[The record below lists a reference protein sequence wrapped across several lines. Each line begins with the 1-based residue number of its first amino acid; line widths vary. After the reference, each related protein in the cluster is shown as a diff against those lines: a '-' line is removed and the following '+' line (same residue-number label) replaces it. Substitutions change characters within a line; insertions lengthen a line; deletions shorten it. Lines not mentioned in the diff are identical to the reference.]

1 MSLRPVLA
9 VIVGLVAAM
18 GAAVEAAPLPSPSG
32 EVLLTV
38 RGNISRPN
46 VGDEARF
53 DRAMLDRLASRSI
66 VTTTP
71 WHPGPGRFEGPLFS
85 ALLDAV
91 GANGSE
97 VRVVAL
103 NGFEASIPISD
114 FERYDVILAM
124 RRNGQPMPI
133 RDFGPLFVVYPFD
146 QHPELR
152 TEAIRFRSVWQ
163 VNRIF
168 VY

>member
-1 MSLRPVLA
+1 M
-9 VIVGLVAAM
+9 
-18 GAAVEAAPLPSPSG
+18 
-32 EVLLTV
+32 
-38 RGNISRPN
+38 
-46 VGDEARF
+46 
-53 DRAMLDRLASRSI
+53 
-66 VTTTP
+66 
-71 WHPGPGRFEGPLFS
+71 
-85 ALLDAV
+85 
-91 GANGSE
+91 
-97 VRVVAL
+97 AL

-124 RRNGQPMPI
+124 RRNGEPMPI

-163 VNRIF
+163 VNRIV